1 MIAPANAWRWWV
13 IRHFCACAWC
23 GNSIASSSSAAGSDN
38 GTNSPPTLSLRWAD
52 DSRVAWHC
60 VVPGKSMHNAFL
72 ESFNGRLRGEL
83 LNETLF
89 ASLAQAR
96 IALECRRTDYNGSR
110 PHSQLE
116 WKTPSL
122 LALAFH
128 PPERA
133 LQTLEASS
141 RLDKT

>member
-52 DSRVAWHC
+52 DSRVAWHY
-60 VVPGKSMHNAFL
+60 VVPGKSMQNAFL

-83 LNETLF
+83 LRR
-89 ASLAQAR
+89 LA
-96 IALECRRTDYNGSR
+96 
-110 PHSQLE
+110 
-116 WKTPSL
+116 KMK
-122 LALAFH
+122 
-128 PPERA
+128 PEPRA
-133 LQTLEASS
+133 KKP
-141 RLDKT
+141 RHG